1 MKMTQKDMV
10 LDHLKKYRRI
20 TDLEAYRDMGIR
32 RLAAVVSDLRSEGHM
47 IRTENTTRPN
57 RYGRRTTFATYILEE

>member
-20 TDLEAYRDMGIR
+20 TNLEAYRDMGIR

>member
-1 MKMTQKDMV
+1 MTQQQMV
-10 LDHLKKYRRI
+10 LDHLKKHHRI

-32 RLAAVVSDLRSEGHM
+32 RLAAVVSNLRSAGYM

-57 RYGRRTTFATYILEE
+57 RYGRQTTFATYILEE

>member
-10 LDHLKKYRRI
+10 LDHLRKYHKI

-32 RLAAVVSDLRSEGHM
+32 RLAAVVSDLRSAGHM